1 MVTEVLQFQ
10 KTPTLDSMINM
21 IVGILYV
28 DNDREY
34 DELLQ
39 PSVSGG
45 LKESQPM
52 QHAQRWVI
60 FVVLFLSAERI
71 VS

>member
-1 MVTEVLQFQ
+1 M
-10 KTPTLDSMINM
+10 MNM

-34 DELLQ
+34 DELLH
-39 PSVSGG
+39 PSVWGG

-52 QHAQRWVI
+52 QHAQMCVI
-60 FVVLFLSAERI
+60 FVVLFLSAKRI